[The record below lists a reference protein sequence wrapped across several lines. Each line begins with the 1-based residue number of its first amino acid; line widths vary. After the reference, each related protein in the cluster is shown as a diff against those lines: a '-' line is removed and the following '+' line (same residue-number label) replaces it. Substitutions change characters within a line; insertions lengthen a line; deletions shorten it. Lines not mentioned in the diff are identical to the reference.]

1 MDKAHRRSE
10 RPLAKIF
17 WGICEIMKLF
27 DIFEN
32 LSYSKKDYPED
43 PTVKTGYIPYMGN
56 KYFSFFVD
64 SIMHSNI
71 MNQMSFLDK
80 DIQYDYYFNAV
91 RKNKRFSKWHK
102 FQKTE
107 DCELVMKHFSVS
119 SRRANQMIELL
130 SDEYLD
136 ELRVVYEV
144 GVDQINKNPT

>member
-1 MDKAHRRSE
+1 
-10 RPLAKIF
+10 
-17 WGICEIMKLF
+17 MKLF

-32 LSYSKKDYPED
+32 LSYSKKEYPDD
-43 PTVKTGYIPYMGN
+43 PSVKTGYIPYMGN

-64 SIMHSNI
+64 SIMHANI

-102 FQKTE
+102 FQKSD
-107 DCELVMKHFSVS
+107 DCELVMRHFSVS
-119 SRRANQMIELL
+119 SKRANQMIELL

-136 ELRVVYEV
+136 ELRVTYEI
-144 GVDQINKNPT
+144 GVDQITKNPT